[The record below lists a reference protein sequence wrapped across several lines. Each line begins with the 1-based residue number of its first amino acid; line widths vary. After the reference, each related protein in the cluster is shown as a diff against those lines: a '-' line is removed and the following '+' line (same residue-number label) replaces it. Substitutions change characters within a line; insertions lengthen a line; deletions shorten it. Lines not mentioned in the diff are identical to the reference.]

1 MDNNGPGIMVSLDL
15 SLANMLVVIRLHKT
29 SEEHINKYE
38 VIDKHKYM
46 HHS

>member
-1 MDNNGPGIMVSLDL
+1 MDNNGRGIMVSLGL

-29 SEEHINKYE
+29 SEENINKYE